1 LRFGILPLATG
12 KIKMTKSD
20 NLHLPWHSS
29 IVVELSTQNPK
40 IDVLNPAPGTGKR
53 KMMKQQKFTFAI
65 APIAKWS

>member
-1 LRFGILPLATG
+1 LRFGILPLALG

-40 IDVLNPAPGTGKR
+40 IDVLNPAAVTMEKKNVNKSRFIFFGRPVT
-53 KMMKQQKFTFAI
+53 
-65 APIAKWS
+65 